1 MNRSSLPHKRK
12 KVNPRTMNTN
22 KFLKLFA
29 PKDRKFYGL
38 FEQDADNLLATAKAL
53 KTLFHTSQNGDWQA
67 LIKEVEHLEHIGDDI
82 THQIFKQLSVNFITP
97 FDREDIHYLATAM
110 DDVVDYMQAAA
121 QRLEL
126 THIQAVTEP
135 MRQLVDLVEKS
146 ALEVHTAVMGLREM
160 NYEKTNQ
167 VLVRIHSLENQADE
181 IFDAGISDL
190 YLHETNAIELLKQ
203 QQMLDILEMATDK
216 CEDVANVIESILL
229 KYA

>member
-1 MNRSSLPHKRK
+1 MS
-12 KVNPRTMNTN
+12 TN

-53 KTLFHTSQNGDWQA
+53 KTLFYSPKNGEWKN
-67 LIKEVEHLEHIGDDI
+67 LIKEVERLEHIGDDI
-82 THQIFKQLSVNFITP
+82 THQIFKQLSINFITP
-97 FDREDIHYLATAM
+97 FDREDIHYLAAAM

-126 THIQAVTEP
+126 THIQAITPP
-135 MRQLVDLVEKS
+135 MQQLVDLVEQS
-146 ALEVHTAVMGLREM
+146 ALEVHAAVMGLREM
-160 NYEKTNQ
+160 NYEKTKQ

-181 IFDAGISDL
+181 AFDAGISNL
-190 YLHETNAIELLKQ
+190 YLHETNAIELFKQ
-203 QQMLDILEMATDK
+203 QQMLDMLETATDK